1 MVFFGSF
8 LAALLTRPLIDTLI
22 LWQEKGI
29 EVVHI
34 LAKFHLCLICNL
46 AVFKFQMFS

>member
-8 LAALLTRPLIDTLI
+8 LGAPLARPLIDTLI
-22 LWQEKGI
+22 FWQEKGL
-29 EVVHI
+29 EVVYI

-46 AVFKFQMFS
+46 GVFKFQMF